1 MPSRLLKLR
10 GWEGERDVRRKG
22 KKKPGLW
29 ENIRKKRASGRPM
42 AKKGSK
48 AYKKAVAAGKKI
60 NAAAKRRKRKTKR

>member
-1 MPSRLLKLR
+1 M
-10 GWEGERDVRRKG
+10 RRKG